1 MNDQAGGQPG
11 SQTTDTITQ
20 ELTRLYDQLGNTNW
34 NEALIGLLSKVLI
47 PAILGILA
55 LLAAYFV
62 AKLFSKRVTTVL
74 CSKIDETLG
83 RFIGK
88 TVFYGILITAG
99 TMVLPKLGIQVSG
112 IMAIL
117 ATAGFAIGLAFQGTL
132 SNFSAGIL
140 LLVFRPFKVG
150 DSVVVAGVSGKVNEI
165 EIFTTT
171 LDTSDNRRLILP
183 NSSIA
188 GTTIENISF
197 HAHRRVDVNVWVEYA
212 SSLDATRQALTEC
225 VQLMSAWIVPGEGR
239 GYQIMLNNLGTHA
252 VEWSIRIWVDRDCF
266 AAARE
271 ALIGNVKVVFD
282 RYHIGIPHLQ
292 TQVSHAATRPIDQQ
306 PKPAASPPAIAIPGV
321 HANHERSVPL
331 RPRVRG
337 EGQRR

>member
-1 MNDQAGGQPG
+1 MNDQASGQPG
-11 SQTTDTITQ
+11 SQTTETITQ
-20 ELTRLYDQLGNTNW
+20 ELTRLYDQVSNTNW
-34 NEALIGLLSKVLI
+34 NEAFIGLVSKVLI
-47 PAILGILA
+47 PSVLGILA
-55 LLAAYFV
+55 LLAAYFI
-62 AKLFSKRVTTVL
+62 AKLISKRVASVL
-74 CSKIDETLG
+74 CAKIDETLG
-83 RFIGK
+83 RFLGK

-99 TMVLPKLGIQVSG
+99 TMILPKLGIQVSG

-197 HAHRRVDVNVWVEYA
+197 HPHRRVDVNVWVDYA

-225 VQLMSAWIVPGEGR
+225 THLMSAWIIPGEGK
-239 GYQIMLNNLGTHA
+239 GYQIVLNNLGTHA
-252 VEWSIRIWVDRDCF
+252 VEWSIRMWVDRDRF
-266 AAARE
+266 SEARE
-271 ALIGNVKVVFD
+271 ALIGHVKVVLD
-282 RYHIGIPHLQ
+282 RYQIGIPHLQ
-292 TQVSHAATRPIDQQ
+292 TQVSNAETKQVNPQPMSATH
-306 PKPAASPPAIAIPGV
+306 PPTLAIPGV
-321 HANHERSVPL
+321 HASQERSVPL

-337 EGQRR
+337 QAQRR